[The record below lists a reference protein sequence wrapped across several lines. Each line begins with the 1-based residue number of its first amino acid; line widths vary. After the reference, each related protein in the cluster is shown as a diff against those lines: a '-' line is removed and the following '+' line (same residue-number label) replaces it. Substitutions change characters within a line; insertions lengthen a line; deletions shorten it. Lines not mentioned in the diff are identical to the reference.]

1 MRPVEWLLEMT
12 QSERGYSDLLDQAGG
27 LAAAAWRLARAKCEV
42 REHATGV
49 STRLE
54 VKAAA
59 RELSRRCLV
68 YLSSSSRDTP
78 EPRLPVSA
86 FIK

>member
-42 REHATGV
+42 REHATDV
-49 STRLE
+49 PTRLE

-59 RELSRRCLV
+59 RELSRRLGLGEVPPSAVLRRDCEALGLLV
-68 YLSSSSRDTP
+68 L
-78 EPRLPVSA
+78 
-86 FIK
+86 